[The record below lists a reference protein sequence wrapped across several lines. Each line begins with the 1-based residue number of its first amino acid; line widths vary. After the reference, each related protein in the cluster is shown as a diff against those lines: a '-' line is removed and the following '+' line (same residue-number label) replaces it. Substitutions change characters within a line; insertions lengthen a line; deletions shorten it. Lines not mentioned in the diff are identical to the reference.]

1 MKINTQY
8 GKAAISKNV
17 FARIAADAAARF
29 SDRIL
34 LATPKGKAIRVGTT
48 GKELL
53 DFIEVEEH
61 GNSDEIGGNGVPT
74 VDFHI
79 YTIIRRGSDVVQ
91 VAGALGRVIRSDVP
105 KITGVEVGK
114 VIVVILGEKSKSQ
127 KEITKQFMEVSC

>member
-1 MKINTQY
+1 MRFNTQY

-29 SDRIL
+29 SDRLL
-34 LATPKGKAIRVGTT
+34 LATPKGKAVRVGTT

-53 DFIEVEEH
+53 EFIEVEDHTDPE
-61 GNSDEIGGNGVPT
+61 EIGSRGVPT

-79 YTIIRRGSDVVQ
+79 FAIIRTGSDAVQ
-91 VAGALGRVIRSDVP
+91 VADALGRVIRNDVP

-114 VIVVILGEKSKSQ
+114 VIVVILGEKSKCQ